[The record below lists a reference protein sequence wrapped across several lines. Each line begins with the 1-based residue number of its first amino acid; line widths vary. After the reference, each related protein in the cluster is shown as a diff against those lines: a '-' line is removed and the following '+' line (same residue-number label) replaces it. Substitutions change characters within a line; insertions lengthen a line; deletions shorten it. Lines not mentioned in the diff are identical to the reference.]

1 MTLCLSLSSSKKFC
15 EDDDEE
21 EVVAEWILRYNR
33 LLQEQNLFKKIVGPN
48 YLEAIMAKPKA
59 RIPDVNE
66 ESIDPFDD
74 AGFEDVENVDDA
86 REKACLVNQRGTLNP
101 GTMNTIN
108 ADYESFDYCEGSS
121 ALQYI
126 QAGTRTIKEVLR
138 TDFNRW
144 YYLENTL

>member
-1 MTLCLSLSSSKKFC
+1 MICILLILFSSTKKFF
-15 EDDDEE
+15 EDDDDEE
-21 EVVAEWILRYNR
+21 EEDVAEFLLRYNR
-33 LLQEQNLFKKIVGPN
+33 LLQEQNLFQKIVGPN

-66 ESIDPFDD
+66 DSIDPFDD
-74 AGFEDVENVDDA
+74 GGFEWDVENNADA
-86 REKACLVNQRGTLNP
+86 SEKDCHVNPRGTLKP
-101 GTMNTIN
+101 GTMNTIH

-126 QAGTRTIKEVLR
+126 QAGTRTIKEVLC

-144 YYLENTL
+144 